1 MQVLQRLLL
10 VVAVTM
16 MHWLPAVTQDTIF
29 IGSGFTEVRTQP
41 GEIGFMQEHPDTFRL
56 SDLRNLAFSPDTSA
70 MAANAGQGHPG
81 REFCRLILKNIT
93 ASTIDISLSRSIPD
107 SLSVYVYSDAGR
119 ITRCE
124 RLNIRG
130 LRLYGRIQLQP
141 GEVRQIYIDLLA
153 PDRFVFPHPHE
164 LQFRLFNYNHFLQK
178 ELPDRFI
185 DALLIGLL
193 LFSAILNLILGLILK
208 RSSFISLF
216 FYLLSLV
223 LFSFSFLGFYDE
235 FIMHTRI
242 DIPISLPAYFL
253 TLILFLLVS
262 KKYLQLEKHLPG
274 WNTVTTVIMF
284 FLIISIPYYYLTV
297 YVKSLYNNF
306 LAFSSLFF
314 FVAAA
319 LLGLIESIILLKK
332 EQKAKFFLIAN
343 LLVVISLAINI
354 FLDNKYP
361 VVVGS
366 VIQGFIFTFGLA
378 EEIKILDRQ
387 KLRFQQRY
395 ISQLEVNL
403 RLKDNLTT
411 ELEQKVNERTKELKH
426 ANEALRDK
434 NSIVEQQKEL
444 LEIRNKEI
452 KDSIEYAKRIQNAS
466 FPSRKILEKITRD
479 YFILYKPRDIVS
491 GDFYWFGE
499 VDDKIII
506 IVADCTGHGVPGAFM
521 SMYGIAFLNEIV
533 NKEKIFQPHDI
544 LNLLRDKIAGSLNRG
559 DNEFET
565 MDGMDMSVLT
575 FDPESSRVLFAGAN
589 NSMYHYQDGELQIIQ
604 ANKMPVA
611 FFQKMDPFTMKEI
624 QVRKGD
630 GLYIFTDGI
639 IDQFGG
645 ELGKKFLSKRL
656 KDMILDIAHL
666 QMKDQFTLIEN
677 AFNDWKGDY
686 FQVDD
691 VLMVGMRMK

>member
-1 MQVLQRLLL
+1 MQVYQRAYLIITTL
-10 VVAVTM
+10 VVFLSPV
-16 MHWLPAVTQDTIF
+16 LSQDTVF
-29 IGSGFTEVRTQP
+29 IRNGFSETRVQP
-41 GEIGFMQEHPDTFRL
+41 EQIGFLQEKPGTFQL
-56 SDLRNLAFSPDTSA
+56 SDLRNLHFSSDTGDIHLSGTG
-70 MAANAGQGHPG
+70 AGSRG
-81 REFCRLILKNIT
+81 FCKLIVRNISDNT
-93 ASTIDISLSRSIPD
+93 VDISVSRTIPD
-107 SLSVYVYSDAGR
+107 SANVYIYNDVGR
-119 ITRCE
+119 IIKCE

-130 LRLYGRIQLQP
+130 LRLYGRIQIQP
-141 GEVRQIYIDLLA
+141 GEVRNIYVDLLTNSEH
-153 PDRFVFPHPHE
+153 VFPKVRDLE
-164 LQFRLFNYNHFLQK
+164 FRLFNYNHFLQK

-235 FIMHTRI
+235 FIMHTRF
-242 DIPISLPAYFL
+242 DVPISLPSYFL

-274 WNTVTTVIMF
+274 WNTITTVIMF

-319 LLGLIESIILLKK
+319 LLGLIESVILLKK

-395 ISQLEVNL
+395 IKQLEVNL
-403 RLKDNLTT
+403 RLKDNQTS
-411 ELEQKVNERTKELKH
+411 ELEQKVSERTKELKH
-426 ANEALRDK
+426 ANAALQEK
-434 NSIVEQQKEL
+434 NTIVEQHREL

-466 FPSRKILEKITRD
+466 FPSRKILENITHD

-491 GDFYWFGE
+491 GDFFWFGE

-533 NKEKIFQPHDI
+533 NKEKIYHPHDI

-575 FDPESSRVLFAGAN
+575 YDPESSRILFGGAN
-589 NSMYHYQDGELQIIQ
+589 NAMYFMREGDLQFIK
-604 ANKMPVA
+604 ADKMPVA
-611 FFQKMDPFTMKEI
+611 FYQKMDPFTMSELK
-624 QVRKGD
+624 VRKGD
-630 GLYIFTDGI
+630 CLYLFTDGI

-645 ELGKKFLSKRL
+645 DLGKKFLSKRL
-656 KDMILDIAHL
+656 KDVILEISHL
-666 QMKDQFTLIEN
+666 PMTEQLVLFEKAFTE
-677 AFNDWKGDY
+677 WKGDY

-691 VLMVGMRMK
+691 VLMVGMRL

>member
-1 MQVLQRLLL
+1 MLSFQRLHL
-10 VVAVTM
+10 VFFFLTLVTVS
-16 MHWLPAVTQDTIF
+16 LTAQDTITIDSDF
-29 IGSGFTEVRTQP
+29 S
-41 GEIGFMQEHPDTFRL
+41 EIKIHPVQVGVLVDYPDTFQL
-56 SDLRNLAFSPDTSA
+56 GDLRYMNFRIDTGSVEKSA
-70 MAANAGQGHPG
+70 EEVEYA
-81 REFCRLILKNIT
+81 RYFRLIIRNV
-93 ASTIDISLSRSIPD
+93 SYNPIDISLSRSIPD
-107 SLSVYVYSDAGR
+107 LLNVYVYDNSGTIIRSDK
-119 ITRCE
+119 
-124 RLNIRG
+124 LNIRG
-130 LRLYGRIQLQP
+130 LKLFGRIQVQP
-141 GEVRQIYIDLLA
+141 GKSRELFMELLKN
-153 PDRFVFPHPHE
+153 DDNVFPGARN
-164 LQFRLFNYNHFLQK
+164 LQFRLFNYNHFLQQ
-178 ELPDRFI
+178 ELPNRFI

-242 DIPISLPAYFL
+242 NIPISLPSYFL
-253 TLILFLLVS
+253 TLILFLRVS

-274 WNTVTTVIMF
+274 WNTVTNVIMF

-297 YVKSLYNNF
+297 YVKDLYNNF

-319 LLGLIESIILLKK
+319 LLGLIESAILLQK

-395 ISQLEVNL
+395 IKQLEVNL
-403 RLKDNLTT
+403 NLKDNLTA
-411 ELEQKVNERTKELKH
+411 ELEQKVNERTGELKH
-426 ANEALRDK
+426 ANEALREK
-434 NSIVEQQKEL
+434 NAIVEQQKEL

-452 KDSIEYAKRIQNAS
+452 KDSIEYARRIQNAS
-466 FPSRKILEKITRD
+466 FPSRKILEEITRD
-479 YFILYKPRDIVS
+479 YFIMYKPRDIVS

-521 SMYGIAFLNEIV
+521 SMYGIAFLNEII
-533 NKEKIFQPHDI
+533 NKEKIYQPHDI
-544 LNLLRDKIAGSLNRG
+544 LNLLRDKISSSLNRG

-575 FDPESSRVLFAGAN
+575 YDPVNSRILFAGAN
-589 NSMYHYQDGELQIIQ
+589 NAMYYMREGELSIIK
-604 ANKMPVA
+604 ADKMPVA
-611 FFQKMDPFTMKEI
+611 YYQKMDPFIMEEI
-624 QVRKGD
+624 SILKGD
-630 GLYIFTDGI
+630 CIYLFTDGL

-645 ELGKKFLSKRL
+645 DMGKKFLSKRL
-656 KDMILDIAHL
+656 KDVISDISHL
-666 QMKDQFTLIEN
+666 PMNDQHEKLEE
-677 AFNDWKGDY
+677 AFSTWKGDY

-691 VLMVGMRMK
+691 VLMVGIRI

>member
-1 MQVLQRLLL
+1 MHKVQHAILFISAIILLHL
-10 VVAVTM
+10 HAF
-16 MHWLPAVTQDTIF
+16 AQDTIR
-29 IGSGFTEVRTQP
+29 ITRDFTEMRIQP
-41 GEIGFMQEHPDTFRL
+41 EQIGFLIDEPDNFQP
-56 SDLRNLAFSPDTSA
+56 RNLRDQVFVPDTSVV
-70 MAANAGQGHPG
+70 AATGSGTGNGNYS
-81 REFCRLILKNIT
+81 RLIVKNET
-93 ASTIDISLSRSIPD
+93 GSTIDISLSRVNPD
-107 SLSVYVYSDAGR
+107 SLNVYVYNEAGT
-119 ITRCE
+119 ITKSE

-130 LRLYGRIQLQP
+130 LKLYGRIQIQP
-141 GEVRQIYIDLLA
+141 GEVRSIYINLLQKRESR
-153 PDRFVFPHPHE
+153 PPHIQDIQ
-164 LQFRLFNYNHFLQK
+164 LRMFNYNHFLQK

-223 LFSFSFLGFYDE
+223 IFSFSFLGFYDE
-235 FIMHTRI
+235 FIMHARI
-242 DIPISLPAYFL
+242 EIPISLPSYFL

-262 KKYLQLEKHLPG
+262 KKYLLLEKYLPG
-274 WNTVTTVIMF
+274 WNTITNVILF

-297 YVKSLYNNF
+297 YIKSLYNNF

-319 LLGLIESIILLKK
+319 LLGLIESLILFKK
-332 EQKAKFFLIAN
+332 EQKAKFFLVAN
-343 LLVVISLAINI
+343 LLVVISLAINL

-403 RLKDNLTT
+403 RLKDNLTN
-411 ELEQKVNERTKELKH
+411 ELEQKVSVRTQEIEH
-426 ANEALRDK
+426 ANEALRVK
-434 NSIVEQQKEL
+434 NNIVEQQKEL

-452 KDSIEYAKRIQNAS
+452 KDSIGYARRIQNAS
-466 FPSRKILEKITRD
+466 FPSRKILEKITQD
-479 YFILYKPRDIVS
+479 NFILYKPRDIVS

-499 VDDKIII
+499 VDEKIII

-533 NKEKIFQPHDI
+533 NKEKVYHPHDI

-575 FDPESSRVLFAGAN
+575 YDHANSRVLFAAAN
-589 NSMYHYQDGELQIIQ
+589 NPMYYLRNGELSIIN
-604 ANKMPVA
+604 ADKMPVA
-611 FFQKMDPFTMKEI
+611 FYQKMDPFTMEEI
-624 QVRKGD
+624 KVRKGD
-630 GLYIFTDGI
+630 CLYIFTDGI

-645 ELGKKFLSKRL
+645 DMGKKFLAKRL
-656 KDMILDIAHL
+656 KDVILDISHRPMAEQYDL
-666 QMKDQFTLIEN
+666 FEKS
-677 AFNDWKGDY
+677 FNDWKGDY

-691 VLMVGMRMK
+691 VLLVGMRI